1 MHCKPAVRSRH
12 HMFNHANQR
21 ETMKIKFAVLVL
33 ALVSST
39 GCFAE
44 DVVAKAK
51 ASGVVTMG
59 VREASSPLSYT
70 LGNGQYTGF
79 HVDVCKRIIANIE
92 KAAGRK
98 LDIKYQAVTS
108 QNRGS
113 YVQNGTVDLE
123 CGSTTNT
130 LERQADHSFLVTAFV
145 EETRIVVKANSNISS
160 FAMLN
165 GKNVVTTSGTTT
177 SERLAKGEK
186 MQNMKFK
193 KVMGRDHA
201 ESFQML
207 ESDRAEAFVMDSA
220 ILRGL
225 MASASKPSDFKIVGE
240 PLGLEPIAIMISK
253 KDPGLKKLGDDT
265 MIDMMKS
272 GDMAKLW
279 DKWFVQ
285 PIPPK
290 NARVNF
296 PVNAGTKAAWAN
308 PNDKP
313 AETYAK

>member
-1 MHCKPAVRSRH
+1 
-12 HMFNHANQR
+12 
-21 ETMKIKFAVLVL
+21 MKIRWAALIL
-33 ALVSST
+33 ALASST
-39 GCFAE
+39 GCFAQ

-51 ASGVVTMG
+51 ASDVVTMG
-59 VREASSPLSYT
+59 AREASGALSYS

-79 HVDVCKRIIANIE
+79 HVDVCKRIIASIE

-108 QNRGS
+108 QNRS
-113 YVQNGTVDLE
+113 AYVQNGTVDLE

-130 LERQADHSFLVTAFV
+130 LERQADHHFLVTAFV
-145 EETRIVVKANSNISS
+145 EETRIVVKADSNISS

-186 MQNMKFK
+186 AQNMKFK
-193 KVMGRDHA
+193 NVQGRDRA

-207 ESDRAEAFVMDSA
+207 DSGRADAFVMDST
-220 ILRGL
+220 ILRSL
-225 MASASKPSDFKIVGE
+225 TAKASKPSDFKIVGE
-240 PLGLEPIAIMISK
+240 PLGLEPIAIMIHK

-265 MIDMMKS
+265 MIDMMRS

-290 NARVNF
+290 NVRVNF
-296 PVNAGTKAAWAN
+296 PANASTKAAWAN
-308 PNDKP
+308 PSDKP
-313 AETYAK
+313 AESYAK

>member
-1 MHCKPAVRSRH
+1 
-12 HMFNHANQR
+12 
-21 ETMKIKFAVLVL
+21 MKIKWAALILVL
-33 ALVSST
+33 TSST
-39 GCFAE
+39 GCFAQ
-44 DVVAKAK
+44 DVLAKAK

-59 VREASSPLSYT
+59 VREASGALSYS

-108 QNRGS
+108 QNRS
-113 YVQNGTVDLE
+113 SHVQNGTVDLE

-130 LERQADHSFLVTAFV
+130 LERQADHHFLVTAFV
-145 EETRIVVKANSNISS
+145 EETRILVKADSNISS

-186 MQNMKFK
+186 AQNMKFK
-193 KVMGRDHA
+193 NVQGRDHA

-207 ESDRAEAFVMDSA
+207 DSGRADAFVMDSA
-220 ILRGL
+220 ILRSL
-225 MASASKPSDFKIVGE
+225 MAKASKPSDFKIVGE
-240 PLGLEPIAIMISK
+240 PLGLEPIAIMIHK
-253 KDPGLKKLGDDT
+253 KDAGLKKLGDDT
-265 MIDMMKS
+265 MIDMMRS

-279 DKWFVQ
+279 EKWFVQ

-290 NARVNF
+290 NVRVNF
-296 PVNAGTKAAWAN
+296 PANASTKAAWAS
-308 PNDKP
+308 PSDKP
-313 AETYAK
+313 AESYAK

>member
-1 MHCKPAVRSRH
+1 
-12 HMFNHANQR
+12 
-21 ETMKIKFAVLVL
+21 MKIKFVVSAL

-39 GCFAE
+39 GCFAQ

-51 ASGVVTMG
+51 ASGVVTIG
-59 VREASSPLSYT
+59 VRESSGAVSYS

-79 HVDVCKRIIANIE
+79 NVDICKRIIANIE

-98 LDIKYQAVTS
+98 LDIKYQAVTP
-108 QNRGS
+108 QNRS
-113 YVQNGTVDLE
+113 AYVQNGTVDLE

-130 LERQADHSFLVTAFV
+130 LERQAENNFLVTAFV
-145 EETRIVVKANSNISS
+145 EEARILVKANSNISS

-165 GKNVVTTSGTTT
+165 GKNVVTTSGTTLP
-177 SERLAKGEK
+177 EILARGEK
-186 MQNMKFK
+186 AQNMKFK
-193 KVMGRDHA
+193 NVLGRDHA

-207 ESDRAEAFVMDSA
+207 DSGRADAFVMNSA
-220 ILRGL
+220 VLSSL
-225 MASASKPSDFKIVGE
+225 VAKASKPADFKIVGA
-240 PLGLEPIAIMISK
+240 PLDLSPIAIMIHK

-265 MIDMMKS
+265 MIDMMRS

-290 NARVNF
+290 NVRVNF
-296 PVNAGTKAAWAN
+296 PANASTKAAWAN

-313 AETYAK
+313 AESYAK

>member
-1 MHCKPAVRSRH
+1 
-12 HMFNHANQR
+12 
-21 ETMKIKFAVLVL
+21 MKIKFVVSAL

-39 GCFAE
+39 GCFAQ

-51 ASGVVTMG
+51 ASGVVTIG
-59 VREASSPLSYT
+59 VRESSGAVSYS

-79 HVDVCKRIIANIE
+79 NVDICKRIIANIE

-98 LDIKYQAVTS
+98 LDIKYQAVTP
-108 QNRGS
+108 QNRS
-113 YVQNGTVDLE
+113 AYVQNGTVDLE

-130 LERQADHSFLVTAFV
+130 LERQAENNFLVTAFV
-145 EETRIVVKANSNISS
+145 EEARILVKANSNISS

-165 GKNVVTTSGTTT
+165 GKNVVTTSGTTLP
-177 SERLAKGEK
+177 EILARGEK
-186 MQNMKFK
+186 AQNMKFK
-193 KVMGRDHA
+193 NVLGRDHA

-207 ESDRAEAFVMDSA
+207 DSGRADAFVMNSA
-220 ILRGL
+220 VLSSL
-225 MASASKPSDFKIVGE
+225 VAKASKPADFKIVGA
-240 PLGLEPIAIMISK
+240 PLDLSPITIMIHK

-279 DKWFVQ
+279 DKWFMQ

-290 NARVNF
+290 NTRVNF
-296 PVNAGTKAAWAN
+296 PANASTKTAWAN

-313 AETYAK
+313 AESYAK